1 MTKFIP
7 LSDLKNTLGKMI
19 ILYYNNGNK
28 GGYTMTKTGDR
39 ILSLLKQSG
48 YSQKELASMVGVT
61 EAAMSRYLKNEREPK
76 IEVVANLATALNTT
90 VDYLVNGRSESN
102 TFDEV
107 YHNDFNKFQFG
118 RRAVRLSPKSFEY
131 QKRGVKN
138 QVFYTS
144 FYI

>member
-1 MTKFIP
+1 MTKI
-7 LSDLKNTLGKMI
+7 
-19 ILYYNNGNK
+19 
-28 GGYTMTKTGDR
+28 GDR

-76 IEVVANLATALNTT
+76 REVVANLATALNTT

-107 YHNDFNKFQFG
+107 YHLVSRSTVTMTPDEKMK
-118 RRAVRLSPKSFEY
+118 LMKLLLD
-131 QKRGVKN
+131 K
-138 QVFYTS
+138 
-144 FYI
+144 

>member
-1 MTKFIP
+1 MTKI
-7 LSDLKNTLGKMI
+7 
-19 ILYYNNGNK
+19 
-28 GGYTMTKTGDR
+28 GDR

-90 VDYLVNGRSESN
+90 VDYLISGRSESN

-107 YHNDFNKFQFG
+107 YHLVSRSTATMTPDEKMK
-118 RRAVRLSPKSFEY
+118 LMKLLLD
-131 QKRGVKN
+131 K
-138 QVFYTS
+138 
-144 FYI
+144 

>member
-1 MTKFIP
+1 MTKI
-7 LSDLKNTLGKMI
+7 
-19 ILYYNNGNK
+19 
-28 GGYTMTKTGDR
+28 GDR

-107 YHNDFNKFQFG
+107 YHLVSRSTVTMTPDEKMK
-118 RRAVRLSPKSFEY
+118 LMKLLLDKWEKTKS
-131 QKRGVKN
+131 
-138 QVFYTS
+138 
-144 FYI
+144 I

>member
-1 MTKFIP
+1 MTKI
-7 LSDLKNTLGKMI
+7 
-19 ILYYNNGNK
+19 
-28 GGYTMTKTGDR
+28 GDR

-90 VDYLVNGRSESN
+90 VDYLVNGRSESK

-107 YHNDFNKFQFG
+107 YHLVSRSTVTMTPDEKMK
-118 RRAVRLSPKSFEY
+118 LMKLLLD
-131 QKRGVKN
+131 K
-138 QVFYTS
+138 
-144 FYI
+144 

>member
-1 MTKFIP
+1 
-7 LSDLKNTLGKMI
+7 MI
-19 ILYYNNGNK
+19 ILYYNIGNE
-28 GGYTMTKTGDR
+28 GGYTMTKIGGR

-90 VDYLVNGRSESN
+90 IDYLVSGRSESN

-107 YHNDFNKFQFG
+107 YHLVSRSTVTMTPDEKMK
-118 RRAVRLSPKSFEY
+118 LMKLLLD
-131 QKRGVKN
+131 K
-138 QVFYTS
+138 
-144 FYI
+144 